1 MWPVWVVAV
10 GIFILAMFHR
20 TSLGVAGPLAAHRFS
35 LSAAQLS
42 TFLMLQLGV
51 YAAMQVPS
59 GILIDRFG
67 PRRMLL
73 VATLTMGFAQIS
85 FALVPNYGLALA
97 ARGIL
102 GCGDA
107 LTYLSVLRVIAARFP
122 PRRYA
127 FMTSLTGVLGMAG
140 NLLSTLPLTLMLGHA
155 GWTTTFLA
163 AGSVSVAYAALLLRP
178 VVRLVSGSARG
189 SGPAGPNAE
198 PIAARTARAARR
210 SIWRETRAAWS
221 LPTGHLAFWLHFCTV
236 AGPQAFTVLWG
247 FPYLVQ
253 GLGYTA
259 TAASALL
266 LVLVACG
273 GAGNLLVGVIAGR
286 FPAARVPL
294 VFGAVSVFVADWTV
308 LAMWPG
314 GRVPDAVIVVIL
326 VTFACGRPT
335 SIIGFLLVRDANPPD
350 RVSTATALVNVGG
363 HIGTVLVVYG
373 IGQVLD
379 LVDVDATT
387 HSLTAFRWAFAAVA
401 IVVAF
406 GLTRMIVWRSRSRHP
421 GAAVSVRHGRGHRSR
436 SAWVIAAACSTAR
449 FRALARRER
458 RVLCADSHDEQR
470 RIADGEGGGGNPG

>member
-1 MWPVWVVAV
+1 MTLSGAADGVGSRRPAAAAGRGAGSAANSRPPAARRLMWLVWAVAV

-20 TSLGVAGPLAAHRFS
+20 TTLGVAGPLATQRFS

-51 YAAMQVPS
+51 YATMQVPS

-73 VATLTMGFAQIS
+73 VATLTMGLAQMS
-85 FALVPNYGLALA
+85 FAVAPNYGLALA
-97 ARGIL
+97 ARGVL

-140 NLLSTLPLTLMLGHA
+140 NLLSTLPLTLLLGHA

-163 AGSVSVAYAALLLRP
+163 AGSVSAAYAVFLIRP
-178 VVRLVSGSARG
+178 VVRLVTGRAPAAPPMPEAVSRAPSA
-189 SGPAGPNAE
+189 PT
-198 PIAARTARAARR
+198 AAPPARR

-221 LPTGHLAFWLHFCTV
+221 LPTGRLAFWLHFCTV

-259 TAASALL
+259 TAASTLL

-273 GAGNLLVGVIAGR
+273 GVGNLLVGVVAGR
-286 FPAARVPL
+286 YPAARVPL

-308 LAMWPG
+308 LAAWPG
-314 GRVPDAVIVVIL
+314 GRVPGAVIVVIL

-335 SIIGFLLVRDANPPD
+335 SIIGFLLVRDVNPPD

-379 LVDVDATT
+379 IVDSGAST

-401 IVVAF
+401 VVVAF
-406 GLTRMIVWRSRSRHP
+406 GLLRMTVWR
-421 GAAVSVRHGRGHRSR
+421 
-436 SAWVIAAACSTAR
+436 AR
-449 FRALARRER
+449 ARRA
-458 RVLCADSHDEQR
+458 VAVGSSAKPSAPQQV
-470 RIADGEGGGGNPG
+470 